1 MSRKTGKPVPKTATP
16 AARASGMSSAQVI
29 RIVAGLLVAVA
40 LGVLVGM
47 QINAPSSSE
56 AMIESLQAQDAKR
69 DAEQIVQ
76 LTKTA
81 RDTRQVVT
89 PVVTGLAATGE
100 VTAAQIASW
109 QQIMK
114 QETQKHSE
122 TVSAGTAV
130 NVARGALRS
139 AIGMLTTAVETF
151 AAAQALPA
159 EQRKPF
165 LDLATQQRQLA
176 VTTWSVAATHL
187 DQLNVDSGNGHQHV
201 YLSTSPDGGAMTPDG
216 SPEG

>member
-1 MSRKTGKPVPKTATP
+1 MSGV
-16 AARASGMSSAQVI
+16 QVI

-40 LGVLVGM
+40 IGVLVGM
-47 QINAPSSSE
+47 QINAPSGTE
-56 AMIESLQAQDAKR
+56 ATIAKLKQQEAER
-69 DAEQIVQ
+69 DAEQVVQ
-76 LTKTA
+76 LTTMA
-81 RDTRQVVT
+81 RDTRQVIT

-100 VTAAQIASW
+100 ITDAQVASW
-109 QQIMK
+109 RQILK

-139 AIGMLTTAVETF
+139 AVGMLNTAVETF
-151 AAAQALPA
+151 AAARALPA
-159 EQRKPF
+159 DQRKPF
-165 LDLATQQRQLA
+165 LDLADLQRQQA

-201 YLSTSPDGGAMTPDG
+201 YLNSSPDGGAMTPDG